1 MEDITEVFIEGV
13 TTISVEF
20 VRLTELVIVLFVTV
34 VGRTGIIFDVLIC
47 GVTTDVVVFATE
59 TVGFVVVVVVAL
71 VVATSELNKT
81 LLVLIV
87 EVCILEY
94 STVLLGETSAE

>member
-13 TTISVEF
+13 TTISEEF
-20 VRLTELVIVLFVTV
+20 VMLTGLVIVLFVTV
-34 VGRTGIIFDVLIC
+34 AGRTGIIFDVSIC
-47 GVTTDVVVFATE
+47 GETTAVVVFATE
-59 TVGFVVVVVVAL
+59 TVGFVVVVVVVL